1 MKHAVIVVGSIMF
14 SLIAIAIPMLFAFSL
29 AYKWGGFFNW
39 ILLTLTACEEVAVYF
54 TIAANS
60 MGDDT

>member
-1 MKHAVIVVGSIMF
+1 MKHAVIVIGSIMV

-29 AYKWGGFFNW
+29 VYKWGGFFNL
-39 ILLTLTACEEVAVYF
+39 ILLTLTACEEAAVYF
-54 TIAANS
+54 TIAAKS